1 MKHDSLA
8 RTYLFTT
15 LAIVLWGF
23 SFVWTNDILQRDVE
37 PFTFLFIRLFLA
49 GAILYA
55 GSKFTGKLEKI

>member
-1 MKHDSLA
+1 MKRDSLA
-8 RTYLFTT
+8 GTYLFTT

-55 GSKFTGKLEKI
+55 G